1 MSDQTTLSSFDDSI
15 SQININA
22 TTTTTPPMGE
32 FSNQPNQSQMS
43 DTILNTNS
51 ASILSKAANINDQLS
66 GRDFD
71 SLPGVLSSLNL
82 DDNAVF
88 SPKIKNTGNPSTP
101 PSDWKVANAWSNAN
115 TSNFGGFS
123 TIPEFSSLSAGNL
136 NTAVNNNSHQH
147 SSSGSTAS
155 YTRDDNKE
163 GIMHVNN
170 QSSPFNPSQIAAT
183 SKGNATVTAT
193 NTSTTTATTTDTNN
207 DKNNGTGSTNAANN
221 NNTAANHPINSRNS
235 SFILPDSQ
243 LDSYLFEHSI
253 TNTPSSS
260 SILSP
265 NKNRNQTFSTPILGE
280 TSRRLNYNLSSPN
293 NQPSQLNDFN
303 DNNDTS
309 IADLSQSQVSSALH
323 PALTNDILS
332 GTVAGE
338 SLGMGITPTIP
349 GSEQSQINPSF
360 FGNYIPNQFGFL
372 QSSASSAKVPSMNG
386 LQNNLMNP
394 SSPSLNLLPN
404 QMNLNTNPQIRPVFL
419 NSPSMTGNSQ
429 QNFLTQNYP
438 YAVDKLNSRPFQDMN
453 KNVMN
458 KDLANNN
465 SNPKDTGFGVNNNG
479 SLKSNNVNNN
489 SANHRNNLGL
499 NSTANIHRKHT
510 SNNKRGEDASRFV
523 NATLNDFSN
532 EIFYLCKDQHGC
544 RFLQRQLELNGDVAA
559 TKIFNEIQLNVI
571 ELMIDPFGNY
581 LIQKLLERVDETQRT
596 TLVRNASTQFVRI
609 ALDPHGTRALQ
620 KLVECISTETE
631 FQIIINSLS
640 SYVVLLSR
648 DLNGNHVIQ
657 KCLQKLPPNYCN
669 FIFDA
674 ACENCVKI
682 AKHRHGCC
690 VLQRCFDHGTPAQ
703 CEKLALKVGENAVEL
718 SIDPYGNY
726 VVQYV
731 LSMEENRLRIQN
743 DPQSINKIP
752 DTSKSID
759 FIIAA
764 LASNLTK
771 LSTHKFGSNVI
782 EKSLRIPTLAPLL
795 IQELLQNPESLKLL
809 LHDAYGN
816 YVLQTSLDVADDS
829 SFKELSELLKPYLND
844 VRNTPHGRRILS
856 KLISRGGNAA
866 VFNSGLLNGE
876 PFENFDVS
884 QPNNNVNL
892 SNNNNSNNNS
902 HGRRLNHVHNH
913 GHNHNH
919 SSQHNNHSNNNNH
932 VFNSGYNMNNRVM
945 AMNPSIIA
953 ENNDSNHSH
962 NANSSRPINQISRF
976 GY

>member
-32 FSNQPNQSQMS
+32 FSKQPNQSQMS
-43 DTILNTNS
+43 DTILSRNS
-51 ASILSKAANINDQLS
+51 TSILSSAANINDQLS
-66 GRDFD
+66 SRDFD

-82 DDNAVF
+82 DENVVF
-88 SPKIKNTGNPSTP
+88 SPKIKNVGNPSTP
-101 PSDWKVANAWSNAN
+101 PNDWKINSWPNPN
-115 TSNFGGFS
+115 TTSNFSGFS
-123 TIPEFSSLSAGNL
+123 TIPEFPSMSAGNL
-136 NTAVNNNSHQH
+136 NPAVNNNHQH

-155 YTRDDNKE
+155 YTRDETKE
-163 GIMHVNN
+163 GGSNINN
-170 QSSPFNPSQIAAT
+170 QASPFNPAQLNSS
-183 SKGNATVTAT
+183 SKNKSTAPDANA
-193 NTSTTTATTTDTNN
+193 NP
-207 DKNNGTGSTNAANN
+207 ANN
-221 NNTAANHPINSRNS
+221 NTNSHPANSRNS

-243 LDSYLFEHSI
+243 LDTYLFEHSI
-253 TNTPSSS
+253 NNTPSSS

-293 NQPSQLNDFN
+293 NQCTQLSDINDN
-303 DNNDTS
+303 NNDTS

-323 PALTNDILS
+323 PALTSDILS
-332 GTVAGE
+332 GTMAGE
-338 SLGMGITPTIP
+338 SLGMGISPSIQGP
-349 GSEQSQINPSF
+349 DANQINPSF
-360 FGNYIPNQFGFL
+360 FGNYIPTQFGFL
-372 QSSASSAKVPSMNG
+372 QSSASSAKMPSMNG
-386 LQNNLMNP
+386 LPNNLMNS

-404 QMNLNTNPQIRPVFL
+404 QINLNTNQQIHPVFL
-419 NSPSMTGNSQ
+419 NSPAMAGSQ
-429 QNFLTQNYP
+429 QNFLAQNYP
-438 YAVDKLNSRPFQDMN
+438 YAVDKLNSRPFQDMS
-453 KNVMN
+453 KNIIN
-458 KDLANNN
+458 KDISN
-465 SNPKDTGFGVNNNG
+465 SNPNSKDVNFGAGNNGNMSKSNSINNNPI
-479 SLKSNNVNNN
+479 
-489 SANHRNNLGL
+489 NHRNNLGL

-523 NATLNDFSN
+523 NATLNDFAN

-631 FQIIINSLS
+631 FQIIIKSLS

-657 KCLQKLPPNYCN
+657 KCLQKLPPSYCN

-690 VLQRCFDHGTPAQ
+690 VLQRCFDHGTPSQ

-759 FIIAA
+759 FIISA

-866 VFNSGLLNGE
+866 VFNAGLLNGE
-876 PFENFDVS
+876 PFDNFDAS
-884 QPNNNVNL
+884 QPNGSMNM
-892 SNNNNSNNNS
+892 SNNNNNNN
-902 HGRRLNHVHNH
+902 HGRRLNNHMHSH

-919 SSQHNNHSNNNNH
+919 QHNNQTNNNH
-932 VFNSGYNMNNRVM
+932 AYNSGYNMSDR
-945 AMNPSIIA
+945 AMTMNSSLIA
-953 ENNDSNHSH
+953 ENNDNNHNHNNSN
-962 NANSSRPINQISRF
+962 RPINQISRF